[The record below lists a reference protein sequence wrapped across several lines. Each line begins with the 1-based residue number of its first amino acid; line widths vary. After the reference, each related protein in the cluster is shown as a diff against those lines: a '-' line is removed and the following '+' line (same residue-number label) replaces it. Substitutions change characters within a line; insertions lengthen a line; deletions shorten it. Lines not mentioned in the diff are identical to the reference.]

1 VPNGVQGAEFVMSA
15 TLGVTAPDSSEV
27 LGSVE
32 ATAPADVQGVID
44 AAGRAQRGWRMR
56 PVAERA
62 AALESAA
69 SVLEAERG
77 ELAELLAAESGKP
90 IGQAE
95 FEIGGA
101 IALLRGNAQEGR
113 RLGGRVLPTE
123 GNAGTELDL
132 ATTRREPLGVVAAIL
147 PFNFP
152 VELFV
157 EKCAAALVA
166 GNAVVAK
173 PPPDAPLAV
182 ERFRRALVEAGVP
195 ADAIAAVHGG
205 ADVGAALAGGDG
217 VAAVSL
223 TGSTAAGV
231 AVAKAAAPTLRR
243 LHLELGGNN
252 ACIVLGD
259 ADLDLVAAEAV
270 RGRLMMNGQACSA
283 TKRIIVAAALHD
295 ELAERLAAAAAEQVV
310 GPARERATTIGPL
323 INADAAARVAAQVG
337 AAVSQGARL
346 AAGAASADGAYFAP
360 AVLAGLPL
368 RSDIAGNEEVFGPVF
383 SLIPAGTPEQA
394 LEIANGS
401 DYGLMASVFSAD
413 LELAWALAE
422 RLEAGGVVINGSDNY
437 RPPVIPFGGVKLSGI
452 GREGLGYTIEE
463 LSREKTIVLRRFRR
477 RTAEGGLA
485 G

>member
-1 VPNGVQGAEFVMSA
+1 MH
-15 TLGVTAPDSSEV
+15 TVTPPDSSEE
-27 LGSVE
+27 LGAVE
-32 ATAPADVQGVID
+32 LTPAEQVQGVVD
-44 AAGRAQRGWRMR
+44 RAAVAQRPWARL
-56 PVAERA
+56 PVRERA
-62 AALESAA
+62 AALDRAA
-69 SVLEAERG
+69 AALEPDAG

-90 IGQAE
+90 LGQAE
-95 FEIGGA
+95 FEVGGA
-101 IALLRGNAQEGR
+101 IALLRGNAEEGR

-123 GNAGTELDL
+123 GNTGTEYDL
-132 ATTRREPLGVVAAIL
+132 ATTRREPLGVIAAIL

-173 PPPDAPLAV
+173 PPPDAPLAI
-182 ERFRRALVEAGVP
+182 ERFRLALVGAGVP

-205 ADVGAALAGGDG
+205 ADVGAALAGADG

-252 ACIVLGD
+252 ACIVLAD
-259 ADLDLVAAEAV
+259 ADLDLLVAEAV

-295 ELAERLAAAAAEQVV
+295 ELADRLASAAAEQVV
-310 GPARERATTIGPL
+310 GPARARETTVGPL
-323 INADAAARVAAQVG
+323 INPDAAARVAAQVG
-337 AAVSQGARL
+337 TAVSQGGRL
-346 AAGAASADGAYFAP
+346 AAGAVGADGAYFAP
-360 AVLAGLPL
+360 AVLAGLPPE
-368 RSDIAGNEEVFGPVF
+368 SDIARDEEVFGPVF
-383 SLIPAGTPEQA
+383 SLIPAATPERA
-394 LEIANGS
+394 LEIANAS
-401 DYGLMASVFSAD
+401 EYGLMASVFSAD

-437 RPPVIPFGGVKLSGI
+437 RPPVIPFGGVKLSGV

-477 RTAEGGLA
+477 RTVDGGL
-485 G
+485 GG